1 MLDGLARFRGKIPI
15 GGANERAARREPRSP
30 GIVSWVVLASVSAV
44 LIAFNTDFLAPPRFD
59 GAGYAVL
66 GDALATGRG
75 YHEIDKPDAP
85 RHAHFPPGYPGALAL
100 VWLSAGR
107 SVAAAHVFS
116 LLCTVAAVLLA
127 WRWFCTIYPSRP
139 AFLLGLALAVN
150 WSWGRGG
157 GSIQSEPLYLVWE
170 MFVVLIVVKARRR
183 DRFATGIVLGVALAA
198 CALIRHVGLCFAAAA
213 IIDLALRRQWRA
225 LRTALPVA
233 VLLILPWVIW
243 LSAVR
248 TNTQVGYLAQ
258 KSIIGRIPGQVVFYV
273 QRLPDQITGPFVEV
287 ATVFGRSPKIAV
299 FANLWAAAATGIIVW
314 GWVSTLRTP
323 RLRLAGLAALI
334 TLAILLIWP
343 FTEAG
348 RFLFPIVPFL
358 LVGATEGL
366 ARISAFLKLRRPR
379 VWACG
384 IVLALSVPYAVY
396 AVATGRAH
404 AGRLT
409 HADFDAACQWID
421 QNATRPGPVLT
432 RHPGE
437 VFWQT
442 GRQAVAPDSAGD
454 EAVDQLVDRLGAS
467 YLLIDEDRFANE
479 SSSPLSGYVIRHPD
493 RVSRVWSR
501 NRGTASIRIFEVLPP
516 R

>member
-1 MLDGLARFRGKIPI
+1 MPHGMPIFRPDI
-15 GGANERAARREPRSP
+15 RR
-30 GIVSWVVLASVSAV
+30 
-44 LIAFNTDFLAPPRFD
+44 
-59 GAGYAVL
+59 
-66 GDALATGRG
+66 
-75 YHEIDKPDAP
+75 
-85 RHAHFPPGYPGALAL
+85 ALAL
-100 VWLSAGR
+100 VWLSVGR

-127 WRWFCTIYPSRP
+127 WRWFRTIYPSGP
-139 AFLLGLALAVN
+139 AFILGLALAVN
-150 WSWGRGG
+150 WSWGRSG

-170 MFVVLIVVKARRR
+170 LLAVLIVVKARHR

-198 CALIRHVGLCFAAAA
+198 CALTRHVGLCFAAAV
-213 IIDLALRRQWRA
+213 IVDLGLRRQWRTV
-225 LRTALPVA
+225 RTALPVA
-233 VLLILPWVIW
+233 LVLILPWVIW

-258 KSIIGRIPGQVVFYV
+258 KSLVGRIPGQALFYI

-299 FANLWAAAATGIIVW
+299 LANLWAAAATGIIVW
-314 GWVSTLRTP
+314 GWISTLRTP
-323 RLRLAGLAALI
+323 RRRLAGLAALI
-334 TLAILLIWP
+334 TLALLLIWP

-366 ARISAFLKLRRPR
+366 ARIMSFAKLRRSR
-379 VWACG
+379 EWACG
-384 IVLALSVPYAVY
+384 IVLALSMPYAVY

-442 GRQAVAPDSAGD
+442 GRQAVAPDSPGP

-479 SSSPLSGYVIRHPD
+479 SSSPLSGYVMRYPAK
-493 RVSRVWSR
+493 VSLVWSR
-501 NRGTASIRIFEVLPP
+501 SRGAASIRIFEVASSP
-516 R
+516 RMTRLWRARR